1 MKSNLKFFNN
11 SKYLPV
17 DNFFYNVL
25 YNKNFGYY
33 NLKQPFGN
41 SGDYVTSP
49 TISNLFSEMIAIWI
63 ISTWEKIGKPKIL
76 NIVELGPGDG
86 SLTKTILNIS
96 KKFPEF
102 DNAKNLHLYEISNF
116 LKKLQKKNI
125 MSKDV
130 KWIRNFDKIKNGP
143 IIFFGNEFFDA
154 IPIKQFKRKKNLL
167 HEKYLFLNKNYQI
180 KEIFKKAAYQDIK
193 KINSYKTF
201 KNLKF
206 IEYPKS
212 GLIELQKI
220 INKIEKSKGCLLLI
234 DYGYTKSNN
243 KNTLQSVFKHKKN
256 FIFNNLGKADVTSHV
271 NFKLLEEFFLKNKLS
286 IKKTVTQRLFLQN
299 MGIKERAN
307 IIAKKMNFREQ
318 SNIYLRLKRLLSPNL
333 MGNLFKVIL
342 AHNFKTD
349 KYFGFN

>member
-1 MKSNLKFFNN
+1 MKSNSKFFKN

-41 SGDYVTSP
+41 FGDYVTSP

-102 DNAKNLHLYEISNF
+102 DNAKNLYLYEISNF

-130 KWIRNFDKIKNGP
+130 KWVRNFDKIKNGP
-143 IIFFGNEFFDA
+143 IIFFGNEFLDA
-154 IPIKQFKRKKNLL
+154 IPIKQFKRKKNHL

-307 IIAKKMNFREQ
+307 IIAKKKNFREQ